1 MTFATTDLCD
11 DYASMLDDGTLAVL
25 PPVYRSFGQKARFCG
40 PAATVQVHEDN
51 ALVRSELEQPGQGRV
66 LVIDGGASLRRAL
79 VGGQL
84 GVLAEHNGW
93 AGIVVDGCIRD
104 CDEINVCQIGVRAL
118 GTHPRKSGK
127 TGAGQR
133 DVRIQISGVAVS
145 PGDWIYAD
153 ADGVLVAS
161 HELD

>member
-11 DYASMLDDGTLAVL
+11 DYAAMLDNGTLAVL
-25 PPVYRSFGQKARFCG
+25 PPVYRSFGQKQRFCG
-40 PAATVQVHEDN
+40 PAATLRVHEDN

-66 LVIDGGASLRRAL
+66 LVIDGGGSLRRAL
-79 VGGQL
+79 GGGQL

-104 CDEINVCQIGVRAL
+104 CDELSVCQIGVRAL
-118 GTHPRKSGK
+118 ATHPRKSGK

>member
-11 DYASMLDDGTLAVL
+11 DYAAMLDDGTLAVL
-25 PPVYRSFGQKARFCG
+25 PPVYRAFGQRVRFSG
-40 PAATVQVHEDN
+40 PATTLHVFEDN
-51 ALVRSELEQPGQGRV
+51 ALVRSTLETPGQGHV
-66 LVIDGGASLRRAL
+66 LVIDGGGSLRRAL

-84 GVLAEHNGW
+84 GVLAESNGW

-104 CDEINVCQIGVRAL
+104 SEELNVCQIGVRAL
-118 GTHPRKSGK
+118 ATHPRKSNK

-133 DVRIQISGVAVS
+133 DVRVQISGVAVH

-153 ADGVLVAS
+153 ADGILVARQ
-161 HELD
+161 ELD

>member
-25 PPVYRSFGQKARFCG
+25 PPVYRSFGQKLRFCG
-40 PAATVQVHEDN
+40 PAATLQVHEDN

-66 LVIDGGASLRRAL
+66 LVIDGGGSLRRAL

-104 CDEINVCQIGVRAL
+104 CDELGVCQIGVRAL
-118 GTHPRKSGK
+118 ATHPRKSGK

-133 DVRIQISGVAVS
+133 DVPIQISGVAVS